1 MADAGPGPRAQTSTA
16 LTPVRDIFH
25 KDPPAAAFLTHLI
38 AHVRALPR
46 RWGVP
51 PADAEDIVQQALLLL
66 VAKWHSI
73 EHPERWVV
81 GTVRNL
87 CRSYRRDRFREH
99 TEAVDPDE
107 LELLA
112 GGGRPA
118 QLQLDLRLDLE
129 ALCSCL
135 PSRCRQVVHL
145 YYRLG
150 LRFAEVARELG
161 LRAPESARR
170 ERDRAFSRMRDRAA
184 RGALTAAAEGV
195 LAVGKHCRRRSAE
208 ARGARRARAGPGR

>member
-1 MADAGPGPRAQTSTA
+1 MANARPGRRAQTST
-16 LTPVRDIFH
+16 TVKPVPAISQN
-25 KDPPAAAFLTHLI
+25 DPPAASLITHLI

-51 PADAEDIVQQALLLL
+51 PADSEDIVQHALLLL
-66 VAKWHSI
+66 VTKWHSI
-73 EHPERWVV
+73 DDPERWVV

-87 CRSYRRDRFREH
+87 CRSYRRDRSRER
-99 TEAVDPDE
+99 TDAVSPDE
-107 LELLA
+107 LEILA
-112 GGGRPA
+112 GVERPA
-118 QLQLDLRLDLE
+118 QLLLDVRLDLE

-135 PSRCRQVVHL
+135 PSRCRQVLRL

-170 ERDRAFSRMRDRAA
+170 ERDRALSRLRDRAA
-184 RGALTAAAEGV
+184 RGG
-195 LAVGKHCRRRSAE
+195 SAE
-208 ARGARRARAGPGR
+208 AAYRLGPG